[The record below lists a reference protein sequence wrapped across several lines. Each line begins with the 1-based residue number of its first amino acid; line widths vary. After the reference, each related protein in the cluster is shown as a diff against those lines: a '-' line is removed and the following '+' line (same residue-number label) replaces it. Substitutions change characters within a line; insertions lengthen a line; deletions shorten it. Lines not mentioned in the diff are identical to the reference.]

1 MLRWSQYRAQT
12 EPLAAIV
19 AVSIFAIA
27 LSLYVVAAQPILPGF
42 SDHATADRTIDRVW
56 DDIEQNGVF
65 HAYDGTDDIDDL
77 VDGESVP
84 AGSTVYVVVTT
95 INEGKEQPVAEAAF
109 PSGYPDDIDP
119 SEPAEIEQ
127 YVEDEGVPGD
137 ASVSTR
143 SIPVAVES
151 QAEIRSGTLRVSVW

>member
-12 EPLAAIV
+12 EPLAAIF

-27 LSLYVVAAQPILPGF
+27 LSLYVVAAQPIFPGF
-42 SDHATADRTIDRVW
+42 SDDSTADRTIDRVW
-56 DDIEQNGVF
+56 DDIEQHGVF
-65 HAYDGTDDIDDL
+65 HAYDGADDIDAL

-84 AGSTVYVVVTT
+84 AGSAVYVVVTAVDGG
-95 INEGKEQPVAEAAF
+95 EEQPVAEAAF

-119 SEPAEIEQ
+119 SEPAQIEQ
-127 YVEDEGVPGD
+127 YVEDEGVPSG
-137 ASVSTR
+137 ASISTR

-151 QAEIRSGTLRVSVW
+151 QAEIRSGTLEVSVW